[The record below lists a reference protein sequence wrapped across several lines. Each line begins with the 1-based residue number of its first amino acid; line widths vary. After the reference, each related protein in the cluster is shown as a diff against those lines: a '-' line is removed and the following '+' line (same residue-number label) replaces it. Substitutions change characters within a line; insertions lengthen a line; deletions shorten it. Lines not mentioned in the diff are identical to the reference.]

1 MLALTLAVIIALAVA
16 CALAV
21 AGRPGSPARTV
32 STWAF
37 GVVAGLALAILIGAH
52 S

>member
-1 MLALTLAVIIALAVA
+1 MLALTIALLIALAVA
-16 CALAV
+16 CGLAV

-37 GVVAGLALAILIGAH
+37 GVVGGLAIAVVLIGMP
-52 S
+52 